1 MKKLFLLVSIS
12 ILFLGCD
19 DETQPSG
26 GGQARI
32 ILNCS
37 PPIGSEEIQVY
48 SNNFGSLFM
57 PGSTDLFTVTKGQ
70 TVVCSIVIAYN
81 PCKPIEIKFELNGTV
96 IDTRNFNMG
105 GYDNITCPDGATRS
119 CTFIVP

>member
-37 PPIGSEEIQVY
+37 PATGIEVIQLQTPGGFLY
-48 SNNFGSLFM
+48 M

-70 TVVCSIVIAYN
+70 SLVCHQTIGYHPS
-81 PCKPIEIKFELNGTV
+81 CKPIEIKFELNGTV
-96 IDTRNFNMG
+96 VDTRNFNMG
-105 GYDNITCPDGATRS
+105 GYDNITCPDGMEKS